1 MDLNK
6 ELSDYLE
13 KVGVPVNFRNTGKEV
28 HDVGKRQQDRKLTE
42 VKMNVE
48 KSLWF
53 AGTFGLTLESTT
65 FSDKSGSNHT
75 LTYNSISTR
84 KGFKDLSEEERNII
98 KEILLIVDQFCI
110 GEAAYHQLTMMPAG
124 EKLPRSYLIKQCK
137 ESLNA
142 LTHVERT
149 PGTAE
154 GAQLNFY
161 DTLCREIQ
169 KHVSLSK

>member
-1 MDLNK
+1 MELNK

-28 HDVGKRQQDRKLTE
+28 HVGKRQQDRKLTE

-53 AGTFGLTLESTT
+53 AGTFGITLESST

-75 LTYNSISTR
+75 LTYNFISTR
-84 KGFKDLSEEERNII
+84 KGFKDLSEEERNKI

-110 GEAAYHQLTMMPAG
+110 GEAAYHQLSIMPAG
-124 EKLPRSYLIKQCK
+124 EKLPRSYQIK
-137 ESLNA
+137 
-142 LTHVERT
+142 
-149 PGTAE
+149 
-154 GAQLNFY
+154 
-161 DTLCREIQ
+161 
-169 KHVSLSK
+169 